1 MNQPETRY
9 ATTSDGV
16 SLAYHTIGDGPVD
29 LIWLHAFMGSL
40 EILWE
45 HEVIRSL
52 SDRFAGFTRL
62 IRHDMRA
69 MGLSGRAT
77 SLPDLETQVRDVAT
91 VLDAVGSRSTV
102 IAGAGPGA
110 HAAMLFAATFPERTR
125 ALCLWDLYAWSGSA
139 FHPTDL
145 DLLTRTWGSEAA
157 AGAAMARVAP
167 SMVGDRDFLRRYAKM
182 QRHLVPPEAAG
193 ELMRMALETD
203 ITPLLEA
210 VHVPTLVLARGWP
223 DHELDREMASKIDG
237 ARFELLPGAER
248 ATFAGDQASMVE
260 AIRSFLGVD
269 RPSAPPATL
278 LRAILFTDI
287 VGSTERATRE
297 GDRAWRDLLVEHDD
311 RAIGAIRA
319 ELGRAVKSTG
329 DGLLAVFEGPAQAVR
344 AAFGIADAVRELGI
358 EIRAGVHVG
367 EIETRG
373 DDVAGITVNIAA
385 RIEALAG
392 GSEVWVS
399 GTVKDLVAGSGL
411 AFEER
416 GEHELKGVAGSWHLY
431 EVRR

>member
-1 MNQPETRY
+1 VNQPETRY

-29 LIWLHAFMGSL
+29 LLWLHAFLGSL
-40 EILWE
+40 EVLWE

-52 SDRFAGFTRL
+52 SERFASFTRL

-69 MGLSGRAT
+69 TGLSGRAT
-77 SLPDLETQVRDVAT
+77 SLPDVETQVRDAAT

-110 HAAMLFAATFPERTR
+110 HAAMLFAATFPARTR
-125 ALCLWDLYAWSGSA
+125 ALCLWDLYAWSGTA
-139 FHPTDL
+139 FHPADL
-145 DLLTRTWGSEAA
+145 ELITRTWGSEAA

-167 SMVGDRDFLRRYAKM
+167 SLIGDRDFVRWYAKM
-182 QRHLVPPEAAG
+182 QRHFVPPEAAG
-193 ELMRMALETD
+193 QLMRMALETD
-203 ITPLLEA
+203 IRPLLPA
-210 VHVPTLVLARGWP
+210 IHVPTLVLARGWP
-223 DHELDREMASKIDG
+223 DHELDREMSSQIDG
-237 ARFELLPGAER
+237 ARFELLPGEER

-287 VGSTERATRE
+287 VGSTERATRL

-311 RAIGAIRA
+311 RATGAVRA

-344 AAFGIADAVRELGI
+344 AAFGIAEAVRDLGL

-373 DDVAGITVNIAA
+373 DDVAGITVNVAA

-392 GSEVWVS
+392 PGEVMVS
-399 GTVKDLVAGSGL
+399 GTVKDLAAGSGL
-411 AFEER
+411 AFEDR
-416 GEHELKGVAGSWHLY
+416 GEHELKGVPGAWRLY
-431 EVRR
+431 RVGR

>member
-1 MNQPETRY
+1 MNPPETRH

-16 SLAYHTIGDGPVD
+16 SLA
-29 LIWLHAFMGSL
+29 
-40 EILWE
+40 
-45 HEVIRSL
+45 
-52 SDRFAGFTRL
+52 
-62 IRHDMRA
+62 
-69 MGLSGRAT
+69 
-77 SLPDLETQVRDVAT
+77 
-91 VLDAVGSRSTV
+91 
-102 IAGAGPGA
+102 
-110 HAAMLFAATFPERTR
+110 
-125 ALCLWDLYAWSGSA
+125 
-139 FHPTDL
+139 
-145 DLLTRTWGSEAA
+145 
-157 AGAAMARVAP
+157 
-167 SMVGDRDFLRRYAKM
+167 
-182 QRHLVPPEAAG
+182 
-193 ELMRMALETD
+193 
-203 ITPLLEA
+203 
-210 VHVPTLVLARGWP
+210 
-223 DHELDREMASKIDG
+223 KIDG
-237 ARFELLPGAER
+237 ARFALLPGAER
-248 ATFAGDQASMVE
+248 ATFAGDQTSMVE

-358 EIRAGVHVG
+358 EIRAVVHVG

-392 GSEVWVS
+392 GSEVWGS

>member
-1 MNQPETRY
+1 
-9 ATTSDGV
+9 
-16 SLAYHTIGDGPVD
+16 
-29 LIWLHAFMGSL
+29 
-40 EILWE
+40 
-45 HEVIRSL
+45 
-52 SDRFAGFTRL
+52 
-62 IRHDMRA
+62 
-69 MGLSGRAT
+69 
-77 SLPDLETQVRDVAT
+77 
-91 VLDAVGSRSTV
+91 
-102 IAGAGPGA
+102 
-110 HAAMLFAATFPERTR
+110 
-125 ALCLWDLYAWSGSA
+125 
-139 FHPTDL
+139 
-145 DLLTRTWGSEAA
+145 
-157 AGAAMARVAP
+157 
-167 SMVGDRDFLRRYAKM
+167 
-182 QRHLVPPEAAG
+182 
-193 ELMRMALETD
+193 
-203 ITPLLEA
+203 
-210 VHVPTLVLARGWP
+210 
-223 DHELDREMASKIDG
+223 MASKIDG